1 MRNIVGVLKTKDMDD
16 YMKLG
21 EKALKLN
28 KMLAI
33 SGPILTG
40 IAAIG
45 SAFVGT
51 TNGSLAVM
59 VGVIC
64 GAMASVVNT
73 FEHGGQVGM
82 VFEMYRSN
90 AGFFKLMQETIES
103 NVNERDVERREN
115 GEVFQTKVA
124 LQLGRSLSE
133 LRHLAASAASSS
145 SSGRPWMQVKTK
157 IKKDYP
163 SVQYTAWTFWPVVGW
178 INHQYVPLQFRVIFH
193 SAVANVLGNISQF
206 TSKDHGIA
214 ES

>member
-103 NVNERDVERREN
+103 NVNERDV
-115 GEVFQTKVA
+115 
-124 LQLGRSLSE
+124 
-133 LRHLAASAASSS
+133 
-145 SSGRPWMQVKTK
+145 
-157 IKKDYP
+157 
-163 SVQYTAWTFWPVVGW
+163 
-178 INHQYVPLQFRVIFH
+178 
-193 SAVANVLGNISQF
+193 
-206 TSKDHGIA
+206 
-214 ES
+214 